1 MDGWITIGTKLD
13 SKQLEKDLAL
23 QRKELE
29 KNAKES
35 EKLTKQKSKAELD
48 LSEYY
53 EQQRLIKE
61 TTDDALKYAQTEK
74 EVNNQL
80 SIEKNQLEELNNK
93 YSKQLENLN
102 TINQKIGENATR
114 QEVLKNQIEETNK
127 KLQNSRGWDNIKK
140 SIDGSSNS
148 LTKIIKKVTRY
159 ALAVFSVRSAYMA
172 IRSAMSTLSEYDDE
186 LSNQIQAIKIS
197 LAYVIKPIVEWV
209 VNAVYS
215 ILGFVGGVL
224 KTLFGI
230 NIFANA
236 TANAMEDMSKS
247 MNNTTSGA
255 KELKKELAGFDEI
268 NILGSGSAG
277 GVGMSNSLKNLQNS
291 LDYMKRL
298 EESTKSWSDKIRRW
312 LFPTW
317 DELVEDIKSSYNEII
332 NTFSPIVDWV
342 YNNAIEPI
350 ISYFK
355 TSWEEL
361 RPIWEPFKKAGE
373 DTIQRLKEL
382 YEPFRPFVE
391 DKIINPLVNK
401 LSSAKDLMK
410 KILAP
415 FFNWCIDIINT
426 VFGIFGIHLDYIDV
440 DLENTTDNMQE
451 NIGDVKSSIDE
462 LNDPNNRVNIE
473 SSDINNAKW
482 GINDILN
489 ELNSLVGRV
498 WRVTLDFIK
507 NPGESI
513 GNWFNNL
520 FSGIFGATGLMMY
533 PNKMPKLATGG
544 IVDVPRTGI
553 PYRGATIG
561 EKGAEAIVPL
571 TDSRQMSILGE
582 AIGRWVT
589 TNINLTNTIDGRVL
603 NNRLEQI
610 KANNSFARN
619 GAK

>member
-35 EKLTKQKSKAELD
+35 EKLTKQKAKAELD

-102 TINQKIGENATR
+102 TINQKIGENATN

-127 KLQNSRGWDNIKK
+127 KLENSRGWDNIKK
-140 SIDGSSNS
+140 SIDNSSNS
-148 LTKIIKKVTRY
+148 LTKVIKKVTRY

-172 IRSAMSTLSEYDDE
+172 VRSAMSTLSEYDDE

-236 TANAMEDMSKS
+236 TANAMEDMSKN
-247 MNNTTSGA
+247 MNNTVSGA

-277 GVGMSNSLKNLQNS
+277 GVGMSNSLKDLQNS

-401 LSSAKDLMK
+401 LSEAKKTMIR
-410 KILAP
+410 ILAP

-473 SSDINNAKW
+473 SDDINNAKW

-489 ELNSLVGRV
+489 ELNSLVGRA

-507 NPGESI
+507 NPESI